1 MPKVVINDAKG
12 VTQSR
17 GAGLW
22 HVSAGDK
29 GFQRS
34 VKSAAALSLAGSNGS
49 IQTGINLPEDAII
62 ERIAL
67 KVVSISVDDASND
80 MSSTLTAFS
89 DGTTTYTLASAI
101 NMLTVTAGDILVYN
115 LDTGSDANHD
125 SADLYPTSLS
135 SAAQLTVT
143 EVGAT
148 YDSSADT
155 LGTFDII
162 VEYIVPKF

>member
-12 VTQSR
+12 VSQSR

-22 HVSAGDK
+22 HVSAGNK

-34 VKSAAALSLAGSNGS
+34 IKSAAALSLAGSNGS

-67 KVVSISVDDASND
+67 KVVTISEDAASSD

-89 DGTTTYTLASAI
+89 DGTTTYGLAAAV

-115 LDTGSDANHD
+115 LDTGTNANHD
-125 SADLYPTSLS
+125 SGALYPTSLAAS
-135 SAAQLTVT
+135 AQLTVT
-143 EVGAT
+143 EVGAS
-148 YDSSADT
+148 YDSAADT